1 MPAKKQNQQKAFA
14 VRDCSLVVMATGV
27 RALDLGDLRDG
38 LLTAEEASIYHHFW
52 GRLLQPSFDE
62 PEFSNDFASWAHHA
76 LRDTALA
83 EQLSVIDPTRFD
95 SLETLRQE
103 LVEIVE
109 MRFDEHVIQP
119 WAERD
124 SQFHFL
130 KSKIVVFDTGVRL
143 DTPSKLPDAVGEM
156 SAGSV
161 FYHFIDARRRTNS
174 SHDDFSEWL
183 SGSGKEFETVAH
195 ELAAIDPYF
204 SSLARLKNKLVSILS
219 AHLKK
224 S

>member
-76 LRDTALA
+76 LGDTALA

-95 SLETLRQE
+95 SLESLRQE

-109 MRFDEHVIQP
+109 MRFDEHAVQP

-143 DTPSKLPDAVGEM
+143 DVPSRLPGAVGEM

-161 FYHFIDARRRTNS
+161 FYHFIDARRRTKS
-174 SHDDFSEWL
+174 GRDDFSEWL
-183 SGSGKEFETVAH
+183 SGLGKGYESAAR
-195 ELAAIDPYF
+195 ELEAIDPYF
-204 SSLARLKNKLVSILS
+204 SSLARLKTKLVAILGEQFKI
-219 AHLKK
+219 L
-224 S
+224 

>member
-52 GRLLQPSFDE
+52 GKLLQPAFDE

-76 LRDTALA
+76 LGDTALA

-95 SLETLRQE
+95 SLESLRQE

-109 MRFDEHVIQP
+109 MRFDEHAVQP

-143 DTPSKLPDAVGEM
+143 DEPSKLPDAIGDM

-161 FYHFIDARRRTNS
+161 FYHFIDARRRTAS
-174 SHDDFSEWL
+174 GKDDFSEWL
-183 SGSGKEFETVAH
+183 FGLGGGYREASLQ
-195 ELAAIDPYF
+195 LASIDPYF
-204 SSLARLKNKLVSILS
+204 SSLARLKSIL
-219 AHLKK
+219 AGILKE
-224 S
+224 SLGNL